1 MRVAFL
7 AAKRMTGRN
16 VGFMIVNYD
25 KRIKKSELIKI
36 LVATYRRLSLDK
48 LKSRDF
54 REGSAEAVGM
64 VVGYF
69 GINPKDIVIGAI
81 EGKTE

>member
-1 MRVAFL
+1 
-7 AAKRMTGRN
+7 
-16 VGFMIVNYD
+16 MIVNYD
-25 KRIKKSELIKI
+25 KKIKESELIKI

-69 GINPKDIVIGAI
+69 GIDPTIIQYEAI
-81 EGKTE
+81 KGKQNEHD

>member
-1 MRVAFL
+1 
-7 AAKRMTGRN
+7 
-16 VGFMIVNYD
+16 MIVNYD
-25 KRIKKSELIKI
+25 GKIKKSELIKI
-36 LVATYRRLSLDK
+36 LVATYRRLSLNI

-69 GINPKDIVIGAI
+69 GIDPTIIHSEAI
-81 EGKTE
+81 RGKQNEHD

>member
-1 MRVAFL
+1 MRVVL
-7 AAKRMTGRN
+7 SGVMLMTGQKG
-16 VGFMIVNYD
+16 GFMIVNYD
-25 KRIKKSELIKI
+25 GKIKKSELIKI
-36 LVATYRRLSLDK
+36 LVATYRKLSLDK

-69 GINPKDIVIGAI
+69 GINPMDIVTGAR

>member
-1 MRVAFL
+1 MRVVL
-7 AAKRMTGRN
+7 PPVKRTG
-16 VGFMIVNYD
+16 VKKGGFMIVNYD
-25 KRIKKSELIKI
+25 RNIKKSELIKI

-69 GINPKDIVIGAI
+69 GINPMDIVTGAI

>member
-7 AAKRMTGRN
+7 AAKRMTGKKG
-16 VGFMIVNYD
+16 GFMIVNYD
-25 KRIKKSELIKI
+25 GKIKKSELIKI

-54 REGSAEAVGM
+54 REGSAEAIGM

-69 GINPKDIVIGAI
+69 GIDPMDIVSGAI